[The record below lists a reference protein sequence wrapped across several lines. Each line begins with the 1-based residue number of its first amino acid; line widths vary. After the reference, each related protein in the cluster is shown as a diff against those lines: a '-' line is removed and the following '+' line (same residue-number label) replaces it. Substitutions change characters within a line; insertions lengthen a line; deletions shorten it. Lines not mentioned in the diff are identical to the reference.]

1 MNPLTEHLQ
10 FFRQF
15 RQQFETTGAVAPSS
29 RFLAR
34 AMTRS
39 LANRPG
45 PLRVLEVGPGTGAVT
60 REIVRRLPKGGQLD
74 LVEINEEFARLLQ
87 KQFEEHPHFMQVADG
102 ASVHCLPLQ
111 EFKPEQPFDLIIS
124 GLPFNNFPPA
134 LVEELIDH
142 CLALLAPGGE
152 MAFFEYMF
160 VRPLRCRLSST
171 KTRERLSQIEAILQA
186 RFEQHRVKTDWV
198 FVNVPPAWV
207 QHLRVEERINAARTP
222 APHTTPTQA
231 TPTAGEPAPHP
242 AE

>member
-39 LANRPG
+39 LADREG
-45 PLRVLEVGPGTGAVT
+45 PMRVLEVGPGTGAVT
-60 REIVRRLPKGGQLD
+60 REIVRRLPAGAELD
-74 LVEINEEFARLLQ
+74 LVEINEEFAKLLQ
-87 KQFEEHPHFMQVADG
+87 KQFEEHPEYIRVADG
-102 ASVHCLPLQ
+102 ARVHCLPLQ

-124 GLPFNNFPPA
+124 GLPFNNFPPS

-160 VRPLRCRLSST
+160 VRPLRCRLSAA
-171 KTRERLSQIEAILQA
+171 KTRERLSQIESILQA
-186 RFEQHRVKTDWV
+186 RFERHRVRTDWV
-198 FVNVPPAWV
+198 FVNIPPAWV
-207 QHLRVEERINAARTP
+207 QHLRVDEQINADQPPTP
-222 APHTTPTQA
+222 YTTPTQA
-231 TPTAGEPAPHP
+231 TPAFDAHAQHP